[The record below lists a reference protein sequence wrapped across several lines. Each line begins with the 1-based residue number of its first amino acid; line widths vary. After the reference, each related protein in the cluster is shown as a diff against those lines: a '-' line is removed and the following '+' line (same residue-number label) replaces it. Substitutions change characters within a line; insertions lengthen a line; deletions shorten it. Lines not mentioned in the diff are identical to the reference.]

1 MFSFSLNNFI
11 FTVLL
16 SLLIILAGHF
26 LWNYLRDTYTTKKT
40 KNLIHG
46 QIEKYQKIIEQ
57 IQRQSGPHE
66 QFSNEQF
73 LNEQQAQ
80 ELNDELAAF
89 ANGL

>member
-1 MFSFSLNNFI
+1 MFSFSLNNFL
-11 FTVLL
+11 FTIVV

-26 LWNYLRDTYTTKKT
+26 LWNYLRDNYTTKKT

-46 QIEKYQKIIEQ
+46 QIEKYQKIIEKMQ
-57 IQRQSGPHE
+57 HQKGS
-66 QFSNEQF
+66 SDQF

-80 ELNDELAAF
+80 ELNDDLTAF

>member
-11 FTVLL
+11 FTIIF

-26 LWNYLRDTYTTKKT
+26 LWNYLRDNYTTKKT
-40 KNLIHG
+40 KNIIHG

-57 IQRQSGPHE
+57 IQGQSINDE
-66 QFSNEQF
+66 F
-73 LNEQQAQ
+73 LNEKDVQD
-80 ELNDELAAF
+80 LNNDLAAF

>member
-11 FTVLL
+11 FTILF

-46 QIEKYQKIIEQ
+46 QIEKYQKIIEKMQ
-57 IQRQSGPHE
+57 HQKGLSD
-66 QFSNEQF
+66 QF
-73 LNEQQAQ
+73 LNEKDAQ
-80 ELNDELAAF
+80 ELNDDLTAY

>member
-11 FTVLL
+11 FTILF

-46 QIEKYQKIIEQ
+46 QIEKYQKIIEE
-57 IQRQSGPHE
+57 IQHQVPSTT
-66 QFSNEQF
+66 NEEF
-73 LNEQQAQ
+73 LNEKDAQ
-80 ELNDELAAF
+80 ELNNDLAAF

>member
-11 FTVLL
+11 FTVLI

-46 QIEKYQKIIEQ
+46 QIEKYQKIIENMQ
-57 IQRQSGPHE
+57 HQTGLSD
-66 QFSNEQF
+66 QF
-73 LNEQQAQ
+73 LNVKDQVDM
-80 ELNDELAAF
+80 NDDLSAF
-89 ANGL
+89 AKSLEPIVD

>member
-11 FTVLL
+11 FTILF

-46 QIEKYQKIIEQ
+46 QIEKYQKIIENMQ
-57 IQRQSGPHE
+57 HQTGP
-66 QFSNEQF
+66 SDQF
-73 LNEQQAQ
+73 LNEKDQVDM
-80 ELNDELAAF
+80 NDDLSAF
-89 ANGL
+89 AKSLESITD

>member
-1 MFSFSLNNFI
+1 MFSFSLTNFI
-11 FTVLL
+11 FTILI

-46 QIEKYQKIIEQ
+46 QIQKYQKIIEQ
-57 IQRQSGPHE
+57 MSQQSAK
-66 QFSNEQF
+66 NEHF
-73 LNEQQAQ
+73 LNEKDAQ
-80 ELNDELAAF
+80 ELNDDLAAF

>member
-1 MFSFSLNNFI
+1 MFSISPNNFI
-11 FTVLL
+11 FTVLI

-26 LWNYLRDTYTTKKT
+26 LWNYLRDNYTTKKT

-57 IQRQSGPHE
+57 IQKQP
-66 QFSNEQF
+66 QQNEVF

-80 ELNDELAAF
+80 ELTDDLAAF

>member
-11 FTVLL
+11 FTILF

-46 QIEKYQKIIEQ
+46 QIEKYQKIIENMQ
-57 IQRQSGPHE
+57 HQTGS
-66 QFSNEQF
+66 SDQF
-73 LNEQQAQ
+73 LNEKDQVDM
-80 ELNDELAAF
+80 NDDLSAF
-89 ANGL
+89 AKSLEPIVD

>member
-1 MFSFSLNNFI
+1 MFSISPNNFI
-11 FTVLL
+11 FTVLI

-26 LWNYLRDTYTTKKT
+26 LWNYLRDNYTTKKT

-57 IQRQSGPHE
+57 IQKQP
-66 QFSNEQF
+66 QQNEAF

-80 ELNDELAAF
+80 ELTDDLAAF